1 MPGGSE
7 LSADLEAAVARGPL
21 RAWADRAAQEL
32 TLDAQREA
40 PPARVWKTVG
50 DERVR
55 ATHEK
60 ADGQAIPGNLK
71 FILDKPQAGPTVHG
85 QAAHGVHQAEGHQ
98 GGQSGNIARKA
109 SALGIELARYPRDET
124 LSPGNRY
131 RCRCSSPTITG
142 MVAASVHP
150 DAVVIS
156 GTQARFTVSTSFNR
170 AAESEFGDGDSPGL
184 RWMGRAL
191 NGFAARIASR
201 GK

>member
-7 LSADLEAAVARGPL
+7 LNADLEAAVARGPL

-60 ADGQAIPGNLK
+60 ADGQAIPSNLK
-71 FILDKPQAGPTVHG
+71 FILDKPEAGPTVHG
-85 QAAHGVHQAEGHQ
+85 QASRAAHHAEGHH
-98 GGQSGNIARKA
+98 GGSSGNIARKA

-124 LSPGNRY
+124 LSPGNRCN
-131 RCRCSSPTITG
+131 CRCSAPVVTG
-142 MVAASVHP
+142 LVAASVHP
-150 DAVVIS
+150 DPVVVT
-156 GTQARFTVSTSFNR
+156 GTQARIVVSTSFNR

-191 NGFAARIASR
+191 NGFASRIAAR